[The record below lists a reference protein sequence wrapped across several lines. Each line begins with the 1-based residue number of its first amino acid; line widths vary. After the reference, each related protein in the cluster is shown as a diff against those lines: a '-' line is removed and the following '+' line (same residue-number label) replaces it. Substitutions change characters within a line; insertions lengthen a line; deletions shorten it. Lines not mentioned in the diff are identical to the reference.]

1 MYLARELTDQDGTT
15 RAMAG
20 VFDVA
25 CVMQSRFAALGYR
38 EVRTVASTLL
48 GPAGT
53 VVRGHEFHYSRT
65 EGENPDADSVYSVTD
80 RRGPNATCRGWGINR
95 TLGSYA
101 HLHFGASPQVAKYF
115 VAACREARDGK

>member
-15 RAMAG
+15 WAMAG

-53 VVRGHEFHYSRT
+53 VIRGHEFHYSRT

-80 RRGPNATCRGWGINR
+80 RRGPNATCRGWVVNR

-101 HLHFGASPQVAKYF
+101 HLHFGASPQVAEYF
-115 VAACREARDGK
+115 VAACREAREGK